1 MSKDLVITGMQV
13 VCDSA
18 DCFLNQYFL
27 KSEEIKKNM
36 NKFKMAKKSKATEL
50 AILLAVA
57 TMENSMYTDDPSEG
71 GIIIGSEYLCLDK
84 VKDFYRSAI
93 LLDTPQVR
101 PNLFSNSANSALSGE
116 VAAEIGLRGVC
127 WSCTSKEMSS
137 MYAIF
142 SGIRTITEF
151 DMPFIL
157 IGSIDIFENMLEQNK
172 GYGGMVFVEEK
183 RKAIQRGARLLANI
197 KVFTGKEAEEQMKIN
212 SSSFC
217 ICINEKDKANGFT
230 KRAQIANDCNSGIEG
245 MIYGCAKLY
254 DIKEGVNKAIVYQ
267 ENGNEAFCVI
277 LEKEETR

>member
-13 VCDSA
+13 VHDST

-27 KSEEIKKNM
+27 ESAKIKKNI

-57 TMENSMYTDDPSEG
+57 AMENSKYTGDPSDG

-230 KRAQIANDCNSGIEG
+230 KRTQIANDCNSGIEG
-245 MIYGCAKLY
+245 MIYGCAKLN
-254 DIKEGVNKAIVYQ
+254 DIKEGINKAIVYQ
-267 ENGNEAFCVI
+267 QNGNEAFCVI